1 MTTLTTLTTRIA
13 LALATFSFAGLIH
26 SSTAEAAPAERQERG
41 AGKGERMCAR
51 LACSPDQKAKIQQIK
66 ASKAPQVKAARE
78 QMRTLR
84 AQVQAELRKPSPDA
98 KAFAR
103 LDAQID
109 AQRAAIHSQRRAGQL
124 QLLALL
130 TPEQKTKLL
139 AAADQRRNKGHGH
152 GKRGGH
158 GQRRGDGKGRGPARA
173 N

>member
-1 MTTLTTLTTRIA
+1 MNTMTTLTTRIA

-26 SSTAEAAPAERQERG
+26 SSTAEAAPAERQDRG

-66 ASKAPQVKAARE
+66 ASKAPQLKAARE

-98 KAFAR
+98 KAIAR

-139 AAADQRRNKGHGH
+139 AAADQRRGKGH

-158 GQRRGDGKGRGPARA
+158 GQRRGHGKGHGPASA